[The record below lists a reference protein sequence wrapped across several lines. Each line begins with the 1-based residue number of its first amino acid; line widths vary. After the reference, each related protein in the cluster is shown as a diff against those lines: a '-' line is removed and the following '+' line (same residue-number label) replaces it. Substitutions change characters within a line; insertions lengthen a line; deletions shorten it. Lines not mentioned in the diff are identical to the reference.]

1 MAKIQHDGRGGDL
14 LSAAIAKLEAS
25 QVEVGWFPA
34 AKYESGPDAGKPV
47 ALVATENEFG
57 SSRCPPRPFMRPTIA
72 NQSGTWAKIAEKLS
86 RQILRGEQPPGTLA
100 EMIGARV
107 AGDVRK
113 TITQLTSPPLSEG
126 TIARRRANKSGAKS
140 VKPLIDTGRMLAT
153 LTHMVTK
160 K

>member
-1 MAKIQHDGRGGDL
+1 MAKVEHDGRGGDL

-25 QVEVGWFPA
+25 RVEVGWFPA
-34 AKYESGPDAGKPV
+34 AKYEDSGTPV
-47 ALVATENEFG
+47 ALVATVQEFG
-57 SSRCPPRPFMRPTIA
+57 AEHIPPRPFMRPTIA
-72 NQSGTWAKIAEKLS
+72 NQSAAWSKIAEKLS
-86 RQILRGEQPPGTLA
+86 RQIVRGEQPPGALA

-113 TITQLTSPPLSEG
+113 TITQITSPPLSEG

-153 LTHMVTK
+153 LTHLITK